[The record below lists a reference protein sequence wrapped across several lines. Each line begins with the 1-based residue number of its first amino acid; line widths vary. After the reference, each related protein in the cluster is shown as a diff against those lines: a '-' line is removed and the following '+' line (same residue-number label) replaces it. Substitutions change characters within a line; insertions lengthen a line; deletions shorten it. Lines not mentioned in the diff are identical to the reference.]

1 MTCNKRFY
9 TLCLSFLIYF
19 LITVVSYGE
28 TVTSL
33 SDSGPGSLR
42 DAIVNTASGG
52 IVAFNVSG
60 TISLLTELVIDKDLT
75 IAGPGAGHLTVSG
88 GDVTRIFV
96 INNGTDITISG
107 LRITDGNGVGSL
119 LSGGVGGAI
128 LLASTDSHVEIND
141 CVFENNTTTGSLGLG
156 IITDLATGIS
166 LVVNRCSFTNNSSD
180 VTGGGLADG
189 GVFGTGASDYT
200 IEVNDSTFT
209 RNFAQS
215 ESGLVIG
222 GVIGIGAGDLDY
234 KFNNCTFDSNFARGK
249 ALVIGGVF
257 GDGGVSNTEFTNCT
271 FYNNRAEC
279 NGVDCQAFGG
289 AIGSGGGS
297 HVSCNFCTFD
307 SNRAVCTGASC
318 DEIGDAISN
327 AGGAVIEISNSI
339 INGDDPSNN
348 CATVTGID
356 VVSLG
361 YNIDNGSSCVDG
373 TVTGDKPNTDP
384 LFNPHGLQD
393 NGGPAK
399 TIALLPASPAIDT
412 ADPACPP
419 PFTDERG
426 VTRPQQTA
434 CDIGAYELLVQVS
447 NIPTMSEWGLIITA
461 GLLGIA
467 GLMVVRRRK
476 ASA

>member
-1 MTCNKRFY
+1 MTCDKRFY
-9 TLCLSFLIYF
+9 TLCLSFLIFF
-19 LITVVSYGE
+19 LITAASYGD

-33 SDSGPGSLR
+33 GDSGPGSLR
-42 DAIVNTASGG
+42 DAIANTAPGG
-52 IVAFNVSG
+52 TVNFSVSG

-75 IAGPGAGHLTVSG
+75 IDGPGAGHLTVSG

-96 INNGTDITISG
+96 ISGGTDITISG
-107 LRITDGNGVGSL
+107 LRITDGNGVGSI

-128 LLASTDSHVEIND
+128 LLVSANSNVELDD
-141 CVFENNTTTGSLGLG
+141 CVFENNTTSGSLGLG
-156 IITDLATGIS
+156 IITNLANGIS
-166 LVVNRCSFTNNSSD
+166 LVVNRCAFTDNST
-180 VTGGGLADG
+180 VVPGTGLASG
-189 GVFGTGASDYT
+189 GVFGTGASEYT

-215 ESGLVIG
+215 NDGLVLG
-222 GVIGIGAGDLDY
+222 GVVGIAAGDLDF
-234 KFNNCTFDSNFARGK
+234 KFNNCTFDSNYARGN

-257 GDGGVSNTEFTNCT
+257 GDGGESNTEFTNCT
-271 FYNNRAEC
+271 FYNNRVEC
-279 NGVDCQAFGG
+279 NGVNCNAIGG

-307 SNRAVCTGASC
+307 SNTAACTGANC
-318 DEIGDAISN
+318 QEIADAVS
-327 AGGAVIEISNSI
+327 GSVEGTEISNSI
-339 INGDDPSNN
+339 VKGDDPSNN
-348 CATVTGID
+348 CGTIVGID